1 MRPYS
6 PPISRGRLL
15 HAGIRLALFLI
26 LVPTPAWAQ
35 GFLDRFSYEGL
46 RLSGIALDLGVV
58 TSDRLAT
65 ELTGSLRLDWGF
77 IAPHIRTLLGGSY
90 FRSRFDDDEV
100 ALFESRLRRVVSDP
114 EGNATV
120 SIGTIGLE
128 NFSLD
133 LDLQYLPFESGKVIP
148 YVGVGLGVHVR
159 DAEGSAIED
168 TFVEDA
174 LQTIGAALNLS
185 LGMEFAVTA
194 RFRFITDFRGTLSS
208 GLSLATGRAGFMYR
222 IPRSEP

>member
-1 MRPYS
+1 
-6 PPISRGRLL
+6 L
-15 HAGIRLALFLI
+15 HAGIRLALLLI

-120 SIGTIGLE
+120 SIGTIGVE

-148 YVGVGLGVHVR
+148 YIGVGLGVHVR

-185 LGMEFAVTA
+185 LGLEFAVTA

-208 GLSLATGRAGFMYR
+208 GLSLASGRAGFMYR